1 MAENVF
7 SFSYTTKTA
16 AGHRWSQLV
25 TSGHILSHL
34 ETCQSHLATS
44 ILTYTGHYWHLLVTT
59 FIKQFVPK
67 MHICQTFRLWSQIW
81 QLLVTLYKKS
91 SHLQHLVT
99 PGNIWSHQLPTFRYI
114 LQLLPLEHLPYCH
127 SRLSSLIISFPP
139 LGIFLNTKWCRFLQ
153 SVSHHMRVCFQIRI
167 VFPLQTLMCRFQRP
181 SLHEGRGV
189 PALQVR

>member
-1 MAENVF
+1 
-7 SFSYTTKTA
+7 
-16 AGHRWSQLV
+16 
-25 TSGHILSHL
+25 
-34 ETCQSHLATS
+34 
-44 ILTYTGHYWHLLVTT
+44 
-59 FIKQFVPK
+59 

-153 SVSHHMRVCFQIRI
+153 SLSHHMRVCFQIRI
-167 VFPLQTLMCRFQRP
+167 VFPLQTLMCNYL
-181 SLHEGRGV
+181 SLFTQHGGIELARAELELARARNSGSS
-189 PALQVR
+189 